1 MKAPHI
7 QTSPTEPDDTNK
19 TSLKEQKSAE
29 RFDSAF
35 SGSQKTAEPLR
46 TLETSERS
54 KGGRCSYLWH
64 VFLLSNTD
72 KVFKHGHHRRSG
84 DHVTVDQIREKTHL
98 QREARV
104 REPTRASFE
113 VLVNH
118 QLTR

>member
-46 TLETSERS
+46 TLETSER
-54 KGGRCSYLWH
+54 
-64 VFLLSNTD
+64 
-72 KVFKHGHHRRSG
+72 
-84 DHVTVDQIREKTHL
+84 
-98 QREARV
+98 
-104 REPTRASFE
+104 
-113 VLVNH
+113 
-118 QLTR
+118 